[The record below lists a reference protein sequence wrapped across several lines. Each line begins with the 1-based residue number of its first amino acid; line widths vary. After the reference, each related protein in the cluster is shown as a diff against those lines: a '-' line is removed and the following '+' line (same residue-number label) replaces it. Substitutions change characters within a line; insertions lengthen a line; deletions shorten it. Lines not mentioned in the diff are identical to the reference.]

1 MRRTCRQATNRRR
14 CSLWNH
20 NYQIRSRH
28 ILDSAVGLQF
38 GAFLSC
44 VSLIFALLGTMNRMR
59 YSADAPV
66 QKLLGCVTD
75 TWGAGSLMFSLVGF
89 GQTCF
94 GDIEHMNDHESMT
107 LYDIELGPGIMLYGV
122 CAFAG
127 AVRCPPPSRTPHA
140 HGRTHHMPPTTP

>member
-1 MRRTCRQATNRRR
+1 
-14 CSLWNH
+14 
-20 NYQIRSRH
+20 
-28 ILDSAVGLQF
+28 
-38 GAFLSC
+38 
-44 VSLIFALLGTMNRMR
+44 MNRMR

-94 GDIEHMNDHESMT
+94 GDIEGMNDSKHSYE
-107 LYDIELGPGIMLYGV
+107 IELGPGIMLYGV

-127 AVRCPPPSRTPHA
+127 AVRT
-140 HGRTHHMPPTTP
+140 